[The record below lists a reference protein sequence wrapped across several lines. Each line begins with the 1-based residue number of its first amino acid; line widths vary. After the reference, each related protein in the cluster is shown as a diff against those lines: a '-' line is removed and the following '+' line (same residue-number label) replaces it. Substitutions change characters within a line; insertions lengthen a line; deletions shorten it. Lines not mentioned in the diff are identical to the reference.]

1 MPSWSFKLEGQVFN
15 GMEIFSASDMDM
27 EDKDL
32 NLDPRV
38 YGPVVC
44 LYVHW
49 FETFWEFVVQHFI
62 GET

>member
-1 MPSWSFKLEGQVFN
+1 
-15 GMEIFSASDMDM
+15 MDM
-27 EDKDL
+27 EDVVL

-38 YGPVVC
+38 CGPVVR

-49 FETFWEFVVQHFI
+49 FESFWKFVVQHLI